1 LTVHI
6 PLQPAYRLFS
16 LLPYRILYAL
26 ALPCTPCIDLA
37 GISLYDKK
45 KRGPM
50 TRQDEHIYLF
60 QGTSLVVP
68 RSIPDVSALQGVPVE
83 QFRASFGDLPV
94 IAVPA
99 LDRGPPVR
107 TADLDPGL
115 PLPPAWRLLPARSAL
130 SLAAA
135 GSAASI
141 GEAAGGPIA
150 RFFRAF
156 HVVQWRRESAYCGS
170 CGGPNGEA
178 PGELARL
185 CPACGRVEYPRL
197 SPAVIVLIRRDDGRA
212 LLAHNRRFVPG
223 VYSLIAG
230 FIEAGEALE
239 AAVAREIREEV
250 GLEVRDTR
258 YVTSQPWPFPNSLM
272 LGFKTRYAG
281 GEIRVDGEEIED
293 ARWFSRDE
301 LPDIPGAGSVS
312 RYLITRWQE
321 GRL

>member
-1 LTVHI
+1 MI
-6 PLQPAYRLFS
+6 Q
-16 LLPYRILYAL
+16 
-26 ALPCTPCIDLA
+26 
-37 GISLYDKK
+37 
-45 KRGPM
+45 
-50 TRQDEHIYLF
+50 QDAHVYLF
-60 QGTSLVVP
+60 QGTAMAVP
-68 RSIPDVSALQGVPVE
+68 QNIPDTSALRGVPLE
-83 QFRASFGDLPV
+83 QLRASFGELPV

-99 LDRGPPVR
+99 LDRGPPIR
-107 TADLDPGL
+107 IADLKSGL

-130 SLAAA
+130 SL
-135 GSAASI
+135 GVEGGSSAAFN
-141 GEAAGGPIA
+141 GEAAIGGPAVSGGTAGGPTA

-156 HVVQWRRESAYCGS
+156 HVAQWRWESAYCGN
-170 CGGPNGEA
+170 CGSPNGEE
-178 PGELARL
+178 GGGLARL

-212 LLAHNRRFVPG
+212 LLAHNRRFAPG

-230 FIEAGEALE
+230 FIEAGEAPE

-258 YVTSQPWPFPNSLM
+258 YVSSQPWPFPNSLM
-272 LGFKTRYAG
+272 MGFKTSYAG

-301 LPDIPGAGSVS
+301 LPDIPGPGSLS

-321 GRL
+321 DPRGGLHSW